1 MVGRFFF
8 VLFAAYVDVSL
19 FNQFLHMP
27 QGSRCVDGI
36 WQLKEKSY
44 LILFG
49 TEQSNLTNIEGL
61 ALSWIIKLQNGAKLT
76 LGIGSREDV
85 VVRATFSSPY
95 VG

>member
-1 MVGRFFF
+1 
-8 VLFAAYVDVSL
+8 
-19 FNQFLHMP
+19 MP

-61 ALSWIIKLQNGAKLT
+61 ALSWITKLKNGAKLT
-76 LGIGSREDV
+76 LGIGSREDE
-85 VVRATFSSPY
+85 VVRATFSAPY